1 MSEVQAY
8 PSSGEPPCVVVGA
21 GLAGSLMAI
30 YMAQRGHSVEVFEAR
45 PDMRVRQ
52 VDGGR
57 SINLALSTR
66 GLTALAGVGL
76 EEQVR
81 EMCIPMRGR
90 MIHPV
95 EGEPHLQPYGR
106 ADQFINSISRQG
118 LNELL
123 MNTAEAHERV
133 RFHFEKPC
141 VDVELDEGV
150 AHFEDRKS
158 GERVAREASLLI
170 GADGAYSAVRQR
182 LQRSGR
188 YNYEQ
193 AYLTHGYKE
202 LSIPAG
208 PGGEFLMEKNALHIW
223 PRHDFMLIALPNL
236 DATFTVT
243 LFMAF
248 EGGAAS
254 FEALKTPADVDAFF
268 RREFPDAHALM
279 PTLTDDFFENPT
291 GSLVTIRC
299 SPYHHG
305 ERVMILGDAAHAVVP
320 FYGQGM
326 NAAFEDCTVLN
337 ALLDR
342 EGDDLG
348 RAIAAFSEE
357 RKADADAIG
366 HLALYNYYE
375 MRSAVASPYFV
386 FRKKIERVLHRLFPT
401 WWIPLY
407 SMVTFST
414 IPYAE
419 ARARAA
425 RQDRMLTMGL
435 IAAVVLMGLMMLAL
449 LVALSR

>member
-1 MSEVQAY
+1 MSDVQAY
-8 PSSGEPPCVVVGA
+8 PGPGEPPCVVVGG

-30 YMAQRGHSVEVFEAR
+30 YMARRGHPVEVYEAR
-45 PDMRVRQ
+45 PDMRRLQ
-52 VDGGR
+52 VDRGR

-66 GLTALAGVGL
+66 GLHALAAVGL
-76 EEQVR
+76 EDEVR
-81 EMCIPMRGR
+81 QMCIPMHGR
-90 MIHPV
+90 MIHPM

-106 ADQFINSISRQG
+106 AGQYINSISRQG

-123 MNTAEAHERV
+123 MNTAEARDQV
-133 RFHFEKPC
+133 RFHFDIPC
-141 VDVELDEGV
+141 VDVDLDEGV
-150 AHFEDRKS
+150 AHFDDREK
-158 GERVAREASLLI
+158 GERVVREASILI

-193 AYLTHGYKE
+193 AYLSHGYKE

-208 PGGEFLMEKNALHIW
+208 PQGKYLIEKNALHIW

-248 EGGAAS
+248 EGATS
-254 FEALKTPADVDAFF
+254 FEALKTPADVEAFF
-268 RREFPDAHALM
+268 KREFPDAYALM
-279 PTLTDDFFENPT
+279 PTLTDDFFANPT

-299 SPYHHG
+299 APYHHG

-326 NAAFEDCTVLN
+326 NAAFEDCFVLN
-337 ALLDR
+337 ELLER
-342 EGDDLG
+342 EDGDVG
-348 RAIAAFSEE
+348 RAIAAFSRE
-357 RKADADAIG
+357 RKDDADAIG
-366 HLALYNYYE
+366 HLALYNYFE

-386 FRKKIERVLHRLFPT
+386 FRKKIERVLHRLFPE

-407 SMVTFST
+407 TMVTFT
-414 IPYAE
+414 NMPYAL
-419 ARARAA
+419 ARERAA
-425 RQDRMLTMGL
+425 RQDRLLTLGL
-435 IAAVVLMGLMMLAL
+435 GAAAALACVTLAALMMGVLG
-449 LVALSR
+449 